1 MISCRTFILL
11 LFLKKSDTYLV
22 HLKDAN
28 SIQDYV
34 GACMNEEEKAGNTEK
49 EKLEDH
55 KESGTHWQQKPQIH
69 F

>member
-1 MISCRTFILL
+1 M
-11 LFLKKSDTYLV
+11 
-22 HLKDAN
+22 
-28 SIQDYV
+28 YV
-34 GACMNEEEKAGNTEK
+34 NEEESREWQKK